1 MKDEEMNL
9 VEIETP
15 HTLGSERESHI
26 GERKVERVKMLL

>member
-15 HTLGSERESHI
+15 HTLGSEGESHI
-26 GERKVERVKMLL
+26 GRGKLRG